1 MARTNGSTTATA
13 RKSPA
18 GANGRAT
25 AAPSRIEQLR
35 AQLAERGLDGIL
47 VTHLPHVRY
56 LSGFSGSAGLLLVT
70 RRDAAF
76 ITDFRY
82 QEQIAEEL
90 SADVRGFID
99 RAPFELMKREGLV
112 GEGMAIGFQEGYTSV
127 ASLDSLKKRLR
138 RVRFEKTGDLLQSLV
153 MIKSDK
159 EIASIRKAA
168 GIAARV
174 YAEILEIVEPGMRE
188 SDVAAEIS
196 YRGRCHGAEADAF
209 EIIVASGP
217 RGALPHGR
225 ASTRKIRRGELVTLD
240 FGYRYDG
247 LHSDMTR
254 TFAVGEPSAEARAIY
269 EIVLRAETMGVKAA
283 RAGMS
288 AKALDDVC
296 RDEII
301 AAGYGEQFGHSTG
314 HGLGIEVH
322 ETPFISARG
331 EAQILAP
338 NMVVTIEPGIYLP
351 GRCGVRIED
360 DVVIGEGRSKSLTT
374 APKELIIV

>member
-1 MARTNGSTTATA
+1 MASKKGTTTATPKKA
-13 RKSPA
+13 SV
-18 GANGRAT
+18 GVSGRAKAT
-25 AAPSRIEQLR
+25 PSRIEQLR
-35 AQLAERGLDGIL
+35 SQLVARELDAIL

-70 RRDAAF
+70 RTDAAF
-76 ITDFRY
+76 VTDFRY
-82 QEQIAEEL
+82 QDQIAAEL
-90 SADVRGFID
+90 APGVHGIID
-99 RAPFELMKREGLV
+99 RAPFDRLKSEGLLT
-112 GEGMAIGFQEGYTSV
+112 EGMSVGIQESYVSV
-127 ASLDSLKKRLR
+127 ATFDVLKKKLKRL
-138 RVRFEKTGDLLQSLV
+138 RFEKTGELMQSLV
-153 MIKSDK
+153 MVKTDA

-168 GIAARV
+168 NIAGKV
-174 YAEILEIVEPGMRE
+174 YAEILEIVQPGMRE

-225 ASTRKIRRGELVTLD
+225 ASVKKIRRGELVTLD
-240 FGYRYDG
+240 FGFRYNG
-247 LHSDMTR
+247 LNSDMTR
-254 TFAVGEPSAEARAIY
+254 TFAVGSPTAEARNIY
-269 EIVLRAETMGVKAA
+269 EIVLRSESLGVAAA

-301 AAGYGEQFGHSTG
+301 AAGYGERFGHSTG

-322 ETPFISARG
+322 EAPYVSVKG
-331 EAQILAP
+331 DAQILAA

-351 GRCGVRIED
+351 GRLGVRIED